1 MPIRL
6 FQLQDKSLESHL
18 KILGSLS
25 LLGNLLI
32 LTAVIGFAF
41 FQFLNFNRR
50 ETSHYRASVQYTVQ
64 REERQHLH
72 FTRDYAVWDDMV
84 EAVRREDTSWFEST
98 FFGTLSTL
106 DIQSFWI
113 VSSQRELFTVKA
125 EGYEEVQLPE
135 FQVPDGKKDLA
146 FFARIQGRVYRFQI
160 IEIAPHLSSQQ
171 LVEPA
176 YLVSAV
182 HWDDALLEHFGTV
195 TQSSVALTS
204 APQPKESLFS
214 MQFQHELAQ
223 LDTQGDPIFLDIQR
237 ENLLLVLFT
246 QSVTLAIVLFI
257 VILIP
262 SIVLNLVL
270 QRKWIV
276 TPLSTIRAMLSTHTH
291 FYSPDAHNT
300 KNELKIL
307 ATLTKEYIDQEQ
319 EAVTT
324 SEHMKVQAQ
333 RLVEANKRIREE
345 LLHRERLSLVVE
357 NSTNGV
363 LITDEKMQIVYVN
376 PSWERLNGYS
386 SAEVRN
392 QTPRIVKSGK
402 TDVKVYQAM
411 WEALN
416 NGIPFV
422 TDDIVNRRKDGK
434 EWECQLSV
442 YPIQEE
448 NRTISYVGIQ
458 QDISKQK
465 EIDRMKTDFISLAS
479 HQLRTPLSALRWFIE
494 LLLKTAQSFS
504 KDQQELLDNSY
515 KSTLRMISL
524 VNMLLNISRIESGR
538 LIVDSKST
546 DLVTLAKEVITEL
559 EPRIHQ
565 KQIEIHTTFPENL
578 EPVLTDPQLIREVFA
593 NLLSNALKYSAEKSM
608 VELGIT
614 QTDSTVQVSVK
625 DQGIGIPQEDQ
636 DHIFLKFYRGSNV
649 MKTETDGTGLG
660 LYFIKEIIQTC
671 GGKIWFESVNGKG
684 TTFFFTLPLHGN
696 QSRSGEVTIS
706 PSDLG

>member
-18 KILGSLS
+18 KILGSLN

-32 LTAVIGFAF
+32 LTVVIGFAF

-50 ETSHYRASVQYTVQ
+50 ETSQYRASVQYTVQ
-64 REERQHLH
+64 REEKQHLH

-84 EAVRREDTSWFEST
+84 EAVRREDVSWFEST

-113 VSSQRELFTVKA
+113 VSSQRQLFNVKA
-125 EGYEEVQLPE
+125 EGFEDVQLPE
-135 FQVPDGKKDLA
+135 FQIPEGTKDFA
-146 FFARIQGRVYRFQI
+146 FFARIQGRVYRYQI
-160 IEIAPHLSSQQ
+160 IAIAPHLSSQR

-176 YLVSAV
+176 YLISAV
-182 HWDDALLEHFGTV
+182 HWDDDLLGHFGTV

-204 APQPKESLFS
+204 APRPRESMFS
-214 MQFQHELAQ
+214 MQFQHQLTQ

-270 QRKWIV
+270 QRQWIV
-276 TPLSTIRAMLSTHTH
+276 TPLSKIRAMLSTHTH

-307 ATLTKEYIDQEQ
+307 STLTKEYIDQEQ

-376 PSWERLNGYS
+376 PSWELLNGYTA
-386 SAEVRN
+386 AEVRN

-402 TDVKVYQAM
+402 TDAKVYQAM

-422 TDDIVNRRKDGK
+422 TYDIVNRRKDGK

-448 NRTISYVGIQ
+448 NKTISYVGIQ

-465 EIDRMKTDFISLAS
+465 EVDRMKTDFISLAS

-494 LLLKTAQSFS
+494 LLLKTAKDFS
-504 KDQQELLDNSY
+504 TDQQELLDNSY

-578 EPVLTDPQLIREVFA
+578 EPVSTDPQLIREVFA

-671 GGKIWFESVNGKG
+671 GGKIWFESADGKG
-684 TTFFFTLPLHGN
+684 TTFFFTLPIHGN

>member
-1 MPIRL
+1 MPLRF

-18 KILGSLS
+18 KILGWL
-25 LLGNLLI
+25 NLLSNIVI
-32 LTAVIGFAF
+32 LSVVIAFASY
-41 FQFLNFNRR
+41 QFINFNRR
-50 ETSHYRASVQYTVQ
+50 ETSQYSASVQYAVQ
-64 REERQHLH
+64 REETQHLH

-84 EAVRREDTSWFEST
+84 EAVRREDSSWFEST
-98 FFGTLSTL
+98 FFGTLTTL

-113 VSSQRELFTVKA
+113 VSSQRQLFYAAADGYQGLPLPVFTMP
-125 EGYEEVQLPE
+125 EGRGD
-135 FQVPDGKKDLA
+135 FA
-146 FFARIQGRVYRFQI
+146 FFNKVDGRVFRYQI
-160 IEIAPHLSSQQ
+160 IEIAPHLSSQP

-176 YLVSAV
+176 YLISAV
-182 HWDDALLEHFGTV
+182 HWDDDLLNHFGTV
-195 TQSSVALTS
+195 TQSSVILTS
-204 APQPKESLFS
+204 IPRQKESPFS
-214 MQFQHELAQ
+214 MQYRHELNQ
-223 LDTQGDPIFLDIQR
+223 IGQYGEPIFLDIQR

-246 QSVTLAIVLFI
+246 QSVALAIILFI

-270 QRKWIV
+270 QRKWIII
-276 TPLSTIRAMLSTHTH
+276 PLSKIRAMLSTHTH

-307 ATLTKEYIDQEQ
+307 STLTTEYIAQEQ
-319 EAVTT
+319 QAVTT

-345 LLHRERLSLVVE
+345 LLLRERLSLVVE

-363 LITDEKMQIVYVN
+363 LVTDEKMRILYVN
-376 PSWERLNGYS
+376 PSWEKLNGYTS
-386 SAEVRN
+386 TDVIGK
-392 QTPRIVKSGK
+392 TPQVVKSGK
-402 TDVKVYQAM
+402 TDVKVYQKM

-416 NGIPFV
+416 SGIPFV
-422 TDDIVNRRKDGK
+422 TEDIINRKKDGK

-448 NRTISYVGIQ
+448 NKTINYVGIQ

-494 LLLKTAQSFS
+494 LLLKTTQSFS

-538 LIVDSKST
+538 LIVDSKPT
-546 DLVTLAKEVITEL
+546 DLVALATEVITEL
-559 EPRIHQ
+559 EPRTHQ
-565 KQIEIHTTFPENL
+565 KQIEIHTTFPPDL
-578 EPVLTDPQLIREVFA
+578 QQLTTDPQLIREVFA

-608 VELGIT
+608 VELVIS

-625 DQGIGIPQEDQ
+625 DQGIGIPEEDK

-660 LYFIKEIIQTC
+660 LYFIKEIVQTC
-671 GGKIWFESVNGKG
+671 GGKIWFESADGKG